1 MFRPGMRVY
10 FIPLLAGL
18 ALTASGFLPWVNV
31 GSVPL
36 RGFPDMVALWVMGLG
51 LLAAVLSSLSMIT
64 RRNSRHPLLLVG
76 LVALGLMFL
85 SWRIMPRT
93 IGNRL
98 LIRSQA
104 VAIVDHAPMSRTPA
118 VLAGS
123 GIYAG
128 LVASGVITVF
138 GLTIVVKRVTRPYA
152 LIDPD
157 DDV

>member
-1 MFRPGMRVY
+1 
-10 FIPLLAGL
+10 
-18 ALTASGFLPWVNV
+18 LTASGFLPWVNV
-31 GSVPL
+31 SSVALP
-36 RGFPDMVALWVMGLG
+36 GFPDMVALWVMGLG

-93 IGNRL
+93 VGNRL

-104 VAIVDHAPMSRTPA
+104 IAIVDHAPMSKMPDA
-118 VLAGS
+118 LAGS

-138 GLTIVVKRVTRPYA
+138 GLTIVVKRASRPYA
-152 LIDPD
+152 LADPD